1 MHPGR
6 LHAHPVE
13 RPQLMRR
20 VRRRAL
26 AVLLGVVCGL
36 GAVEL
41 AMRALAPL
49 PTLSREER
57 FHREIAIADRE
68 RLYRL
73 RAGARSDWSR
83 ASAQDDRSV
92 PFTID
97 AEGRRAREFDSG
109 GAGAE
114 LRVACF
120 GDSTT
125 MGFGVGDE
133 EHFPYLLGAR
143 LAQRHP
149 ERRVRVFNCGT
160 HGYTSAQGRAHFEEL
175 ATALRPELVILAFGY
190 NDADRSALDEQSIAA
205 AQPPFTWAPLHELA
219 ESSSAAYRSLWK
231 LAHPLRARPRP
242 GTRVSREAFA
252 AHLRAIAERARAL
265 GARTVIV
272 DSCVPHSYLRET
284 TRSLA
289 EELSAPYLC
298 LRELF
303 ECAARSRGSETFPES
318 ARGDAALS
326 TLRARWRGDQPAAL
340 LLIDRSDPARL
351 PRLLPLRDDG
361 AGGDEVAGDGIQ
373 TIATPLVP
381 MHAALEWT
389 IADRANIEAH
399 PRAAAY
405 LFYRLLEL
413 EAQQGY
419 DTPVLDEEL
428 WLRGIG
434 DSLRTYVSDL
444 GHPNATGHAEIARAL
459 DELLARAER

>member
-1 MHPGR
+1 MPHALRAIERSRPPHHRAR
-6 LHAHPVE
+6 L
-13 RPQLMRR
+13 
-20 VRRRAL
+20 L
-26 AVLLGVVCGL
+26 AILLGLGL
-36 GAVEL
+36 GLGIVEL
-41 AMRALAPL
+41 VARSFAPL
-49 PTLSREER
+49 PSLTREER
-57 FHREIAIADRE
+57 FHNEIAIADRE

-83 ASAQDDRSV
+83 YSAEDDRSV
-92 PFTID
+92 PFSID
-97 AEGRRAREFDSG
+97 AAGRRAREFDSG

-143 LAQRHP
+143 LAERHP

-160 HGYTSAQGRAHFEEL
+160 HGYTSAQGRAQFEEL
-175 ATALRPELVILAFGY
+175 ANALRPEVVILAFGY
-190 NDADRSALDEQSIAA
+190 NDADRSALDEQSVAA
-205 AQPPFTWAPLHELA
+205 AQPTFTWAPLHELG
-219 ESSSAAYRSLWK
+219 ESTSAAYRMLWK
-231 LAHPLRARPRP
+231 LAHPLRARALP
-242 GTRVSREAFA
+242 GTRVPREEFA
-252 AHLRAIAERARAL
+252 SNLRAILERARAL
-265 GARTVIV
+265 GARAVII

-303 ECAARSRGSETFPES
+303 ERAAHSRGIETFAES
-318 ARGDAALS
+318 ARGSENFAL
-326 TLRARWRGDQPAAL
+326 LRARWRGDRPAAL

-351 PRLLPLRDDG
+351 PKLFPLRDDG
-361 AGGDEVAGDGIQ
+361 AGGDEVANDGIQ
-373 TIATPLVP
+373 TFATPLVP
-381 MHAALEWT
+381 TRATLEWT
-389 IADRANIEAH
+389 ITDRANIEAH

-405 LFYRLLEL
+405 LFYRLLDL

-419 DTPVLDEEL
+419 DTPILDQEF

-434 DSLRTYVSDL
+434 DSLRTYVGDL
-444 GHPNATGHAEIARAL
+444 GHPNAEGHAEIARAL
-459 DELLARAER
+459 DERLSRAGI